1 MIIAFQQTKFQISQS
16 LDFPQGPT
24 LSITN
29 LRFQN
34 ILMNKHLPGD
44 VIERLEIFSVPVE
57 VGGVEEVWG
66 EVDDVTE
73 GENFSRLF
81 QDFALR
87 HLHVASGLQ
96 VVAQELDGVD
106 QLVETRKTWLMLSLN
121 SNYKGL

>member
-1 MIIAFQQTKFQISQS
+1 
-16 LDFPQGPT
+16 
-24 LSITN
+24 
-29 LRFQN
+29 
-34 ILMNKHLPGD
+34 MNKHLPGD

-73 GENFSRLF
+73 GEDFSRLF

-106 QLVETRKTWLMLSLN
+106 QLVETRKNMNNAFFKFLLQRALISKHTFRFLIVIFRCCVPTM
-121 SNYKGL
+121 YF